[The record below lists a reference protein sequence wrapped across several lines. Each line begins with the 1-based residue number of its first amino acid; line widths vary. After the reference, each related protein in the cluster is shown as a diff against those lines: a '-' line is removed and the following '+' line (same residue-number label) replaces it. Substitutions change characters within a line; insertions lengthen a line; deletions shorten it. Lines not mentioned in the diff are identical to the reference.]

1 MPQHPS
7 LTAIQ
12 ALAGDSM
19 IDLADSHSQLRPVV
33 DDLPSDVLSRLAR
46 ASRRGLEA
54 QFLDAYSDVSGEP
67 VAPQDVV
74 LFPSASQAI
83 DTVAKYL
90 AEQRVKRISVPS
102 PTFDSLPRLMRR
114 AGLELEPF
122 RQEDDDAVLDAVYRS
137 EAVFLVLPN
146 NPTGT
151 IIGPRAAALLPK
163 AAKRSGCRVV
173 FDRTWRFYQERQFT
187 SWLDADFDWIDI
199 EDTGK
204 TWSTLETKISFV
216 RTRRPEVLTGIEEIF
231 HESWIRTPP
240 LNLHVAA
247 QAIVREGGAS
257 RARSAMTENRDRLL
271 DALGPMGFELISEP
285 AGFALLRLPISCPI
299 SSGKLTDVLL
309 DAGVAILPGGPFYWD
324 DPPQGDR
331 LVRISLLRPVDEFAD
346 HVLALT
352 RAIEAYV

>member
-33 DDLPSDVLSRLAR
+33 DDLPPDVLNRLAR
-46 ASRRGLEA
+46 ASKRGLEA
-54 QFLDAYSDVSGEP
+54 QFLGAYSRVSGEP
-67 VAPQDVV
+67 VAPEDVV

-122 RQEDDDAVLDAVYRS
+122 RQEDDDEVIEAVYRS
-137 EAVFLVLPN
+137 DAIFLVLPN

-151 IIGPRAAALLPK
+151 VIGRRAAARLPI
-163 AAKRSGCRVV
+163 AAKASGCRVI
-173 FDRTWRFYQERQFT
+173 FDRTWRFYQERQFS
-187 SWLDADFDWIDI
+187 SWLDEDFDWINI

-216 RTRRPEVLTGIEEIF
+216 RARSQAALAGIQDIF

-247 QAIVREGGAS
+247 QAIVREGGS
-257 RARSAMTENRDRLL
+257 RRAKAAMAENRSRLL
-271 DALGPMGFELISEP
+271 QALRPMGFELISEP
-285 AGFALLRLPISCPI
+285 AGFALLRLPATCSIGSVE
-299 SSGKLTDVLL
+299 LTEALL
-309 DAGVAILPGGPFYWD
+309 STGIAVLPGGPFFWD
-324 DPPQGDR
+324 DPQRGDR
-331 LVRISLLRPVDEFAD
+331 LVRVSLLRPVEDFRN

-352 RAIEAYV
+352 RAIEAHI